1 MNKIK
6 ELNKKLNRRWQQL
19 PGFIHFVILFISI
32 AGLDRYWSAKAFMG
46 FFVYWALI
54 CTVLM
59 LMPENV
65 FSSAEQASKPK
76 ENDKETQK
84 KLLFLRFPNS

>member
-32 AGLDRYWSAKAFMG
+32 AGLGRYWSAKAFIC

-54 CTVLM
+54 CTVL
-59 LMPENV
+59 LLLPENEV
-65 FSSAEQASKPK
+65 SLNQNEQASNPK
-76 ENDKETQK
+76 KNDKQ
-84 KLLFLRFPNS
+84 N

>member
-32 AGLDRYWSAKAFMG
+32 VGLGHYWSAKAFIG

-54 CTVLM
+54 CTVL
-59 LMPENV
+59 LLLPEDV
-65 FSSAEQASKPK
+65 FSSADQVSKPK
-76 ENDKETQK
+76 DTNTQ
-84 KLLFLRFPNS
+84 N